1 MKGKTKITFAVIPV
15 AVSAIALSLVL
26 INSKKSF
33 TKMTADPSVYEITL
47 DSSAA
52 ASGLTSNFQKSV
64 DAPFTTARGSRIDFK
79 LTNAKAYS
87 SGYVTLGNYG
97 SVYCSTADEHHISG
111 ITSVKATFSSGEL
124 QVLTTNV
131 VTDDGSIYWN
141 AGSVLQSGVAVDYS
155 NNPRNAFVILAGEAN
170 VNIEKIEIGYTCSV
184 NSGSY
189 DFSKVY
195 DVEDFERYSETGNG
209 YDTFNGGH
217 PMQSMTGLRSQFY
230 SVYYGAGADPLSGK
244 GWTIMGSGDYL
255 TYHGTAGRNG
265 SKTALF
271 KSNANN
277 YFEYVQAKHFFG
289 IPVAIGKGAK
299 LSAWIHGAYAD
310 TNGTAGGS
318 ATVTLIAYYNKML
331 QLGDGKTNDAATATY
346 TIAGTA
352 DWAEYTVDLDPTKT
366 VYAFG
371 IHIAK
376 AGSTIYVPVD
386 DVKIYTESP
395 YGAVNV
401 TGISLNMTSANL
413 LVGETRKLIPTISPV
428 DATDKTF
435 TVTNTNP
442 SVASIN
448 ASGVVTALDL
458 GTTTITATTNDG
470 GFTASCV
477 VNVTEPYPGG
487 TYFTVVTVQTYNI
500 KIEVVC
506 STRAECMVYFY
517 GMATDGARF
526 TSYNPANGA
535 FVITIDGEAN
545 LGALGTYTYGT
556 MTGYYRNDQLEE
568 VALTGT
574 ISNLLGSVNGNIN
587 IPQPTNNYWNCD
599 GTTSEL
605 QATFKRRWRNGSSWA
620 VDSSNTDRV
629 TADTI
634 NKTSGTNGIKL
645 RGYASGIALS
655 LNNDL
660 NSGSGIAVSDD
671 FNTFACWIY
680 NPGTSDVKI
689 QVYLFKAA
697 GLTSAANLYGDSGKV
712 IPAQTWVYCRIGFAW
727 IANNNPATIYNFSV
741 TNLPGPTAEPLH
753 IDDIWFHN

>member
-26 INSKKSF
+26 INSKKNI
-33 TKMTADPSVYEITL
+33 TKMTADPSVYSLTL

-52 ASGLTSNFQKSV
+52 ASGLTASFQKTV
-64 DAPFTTARGSRIDFK
+64 DAPFTTARGSVINFK
-79 LTNAKAYS
+79 LTNAKAYAGEG

-97 SVYCSTADEHHISG
+97 TVYCCTSDEHHISG
-111 ITSVKATFSSGEL
+111 IATVKVTYSSGQL
-124 QVLTTNV
+124 VVLGTNAK
-131 VTDDGSIYWN
+131 TDDGAAYITN
-141 AGSVLQSGVAVDYS
+141 GAVLTSGVEVDYS
-155 NNPRNAFVILAGEAN
+155 INPLNAIIIRAGEAN
-170 VNIEKIEIGYTCSV
+170 VNIQKIEIGYTCSA
-184 NSGSY
+184 NNQSFDY
-189 DFSKVY
+189 DKVY
-195 DVEDFERYSETGNG
+195 NVEDFENYTADGIG
-209 YDTFNGGH
+209 YDGSHGMSVTTN
-217 PMQSMTGLRSQFY
+217 LRSQFY
-230 SVYYGAGADPLSGK
+230 SVYYGAGSDPLSGK
-244 GWTIMGSGDYL
+244 GWQIMGSTDYL
-255 TYHGTAGRNG
+255 TYKANAGRGG
-265 SKTALF
+265 SKAALF

-289 IPVAIGKGAK
+289 IPSAIGKGAK
-299 LSAWIHGAYAD
+299 LSAWIHGAY
-310 TNGTAGGS
+310 NSSGTAGAD

-331 QLGDGKTNDAATATY
+331 KLGDGTTNEAATATY
-346 TIAGTA
+346 TISGSS
-352 DWAEYTVDLDPTKT
+352 DYAEYTVDLDPAKT

-376 AGSTIYVPVD
+376 ASATLYLPVD

-401 TGISLNMTSANL
+401 SGISLNMTSADL
-413 LVGETRKLIPTISPV
+413 LVGETRKLIPTVSPA

-435 TVTNTNP
+435 SVTNTNP
-442 SVASIN
+442 SVASIDAN
-448 ASGVVTALDL
+448 GLVTALAL

-470 GFTASCV
+470 GYTASCTI
-477 VNVTEPYPGG
+477 NVTEPYPGG

-526 TSYNPANGA
+526 TSYNSASGA
-535 FVITIDGEAN
+535 FVITIDGEAD

-605 QATFKRRWRNGSSWA
+605 QATFKRRYRYNNAWS
-620 VDSSNTDRV
+620 VDTGNADRI
-629 TADTI
+629 TPDAI
-634 NKTSGTNGIKL
+634 NKTSGTNGLRI
-645 RGYASGIALS
+645 RGYSSGIALS
-655 LNNDL
+655 LNDDL
-660 NSGSGIAVSDD
+660 NSGSGIAVGDN

-680 NPGTSDVKI
+680 NPGTTDVKI

-697 GLTSAANLYGDSGKV
+697 GLNSAANLYGDAGKV
-712 IPAQTWVYCRIGFAW
+712 IPAQSWVYCRIGFGW
-727 IANNNPATIYNFSV
+727 IAQNNPATIYNFNV
-741 TNLPGPTAEPLH
+741 TNLPGPTAEPLY